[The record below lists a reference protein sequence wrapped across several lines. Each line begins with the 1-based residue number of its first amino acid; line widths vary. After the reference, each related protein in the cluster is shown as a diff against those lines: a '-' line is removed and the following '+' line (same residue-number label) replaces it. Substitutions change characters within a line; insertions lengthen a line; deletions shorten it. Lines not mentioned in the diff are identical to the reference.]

1 MIKSLSLRIS
11 PLLISLLIYVFYRS
25 ELTLINQAIGIF
37 LPLADLL
44 KYQEQVQTALPLPNW
59 IIYSLPEGLWVLFVT
74 LISKEFYFTSQ
85 SKNYSLVFFP
95 ILLAICIEVFQYFQL
110 TDGTFDWLD
119 LGVALFF
126 WGLTCFLL
134 PPRFNILQLKNAF
147 NIRGILLISSYLIVI
162 LSDVF

>member
-25 ELTLINQAIGIF
+25 ELTLINQVIGLF
-37 LPLADLL
+37 LPIVELL
-44 KYQEQVQTALPLPNW
+44 KYQQEIQTALPLPNW
-59 IIYSLPEGLWVLFVT
+59 VIYSLPEGLWVLFVT
-74 LISKEFYFTSQ
+74 LISKEFYFTRQ

-95 ILLAICIEVFQYFQL
+95 ILLTICIEVFQYFHF

-126 WGLTCFLL
+126 WGLACFLL
-134 PPRFNILQLKNAF
+134 PPRFNPLQLQKAYNF
-147 NIRGILLISSYLIVI
+147 RGLILISSYMIVI